1 VRVADIRGKEFQE
14 TACGALSGGG
24 DQRRGVSGGCGLMV
38 RVLASSMMGS
48 RAVIGAGIG
57 CCRAERRRVVV
68 GAVVVGGEG
77 VAIRVGWAAFDRPL
91 MGAGIEGSVHEWKMA
106 GLSGHRANFGAGCLQ
121 ARLHRLTQRTGIK
134 VRADRRS

>member
-1 VRVADIRGKEFQE
+1 
-14 TACGALSGGG
+14 
-24 DQRRGVSGGCGLMV
+24 MV

-48 RAVIGAGIG
+48 RAVIDAVSR
-57 CCRAERRRVVV
+57 CCRAERRRVV

-106 GLSGHRANFGAGCLQ
+106 GLS
-121 ARLHRLTQRTGIK
+121 
-134 VRADRRS
+134 